1 MIEDFSDFMSLT
13 SLVFVILMIVFFVI
27 KSYLRVRERQLI
39 KEEIEYYRER

>member
-1 MIEDFSDFMSLT
+1 MIEDFSDFMSLA

>member
-1 MIEDFSDFMSLT
+1 MIEDFSDFMSLA
-13 SLVFVILMIVFFVI
+13 SLILVILMIVFYVI

>member
-1 MIEDFSDFMSLT
+1 MIEDFSDFMSLA
-13 SLVFVILMIVFFVI
+13 SLILVILMIVFFVI